1 MRLLRPTI
9 FVRPFLDATTPAAR
23 LPRVWNRL
31 TRAET
36 LLALLGAAALVW
48 WATFWAGSLQ
58 KNHLKRSPETWFG
71 RYQFLGLDF
80 LHNYRAARFWL
91 DGGDPYHAYF
101 GDPVARKLCY
111 PPIVLPFFAW
121 CKLLPP
127 RQALT
132 VWTVALALIAGAGV
146 AAASRTRRELGLW
159 QVPLPFALAAILI
172 SAPMLYAMERGNFDL
187 LILLLILFAAWALQ
201 ARSLARDMGAGSA
214 LALAACFKLYP
225 ALLVVSLLPLRRG
238 RAFVC
243 AGLAAIGFASFQA
256 HNHPVFITNLKELA
270 RLNSPEHWKAISP
283 TNHSITGNWRLL
295 WPGTKLKAL
304 AKAPPP
310 VATAALLGP
319 LLLGVGYRVYRC
331 PDPRRVIYPYLLW
344 TASVATFIP
353 SIANDY
359 NLFFLPLAA
368 LAVWD
373 RRDPV
378 LLHLAMASMLLWAEP
393 IRFAI
398 DPAMLLVFKLVTLF
412 AVSACLLRRI
422 QEQSTLFRTDANLE
436 LETGNLELRS

>member
-1 MRLLRPTI
+1 LRLLRPTI
-9 FVRPFLDATTPAAR
+9 FARPLPGVAALPAVRWPHVYNKL
-23 LPRVWNRL
+23 NR
-31 TRAET
+31 THT
-36 LLALLGAAALVW
+36 LLALLGVAVLVW
-48 WATFWAGSLQ
+48 WTTFWVGSLQ
-58 KNHLKRSPETWFG
+58 KNHLKRSPVTWFG

-101 GDPVARKLCY
+101 GDPAGRKLCY

-132 VWTVALALIAGAGV
+132 VWTVALAVIAGAGV
-146 AAASRTRRELGLW
+146 VAACRTRRELGLW
-159 QVPLPFALAAILI
+159 QVPLPFALAAILV
-172 SAPMLYAMERGNFDL
+172 SAPMMYAMERGNFDL
-187 LILLLILFAAWALQ
+187 LILWLVLFAAWALQ
-201 ARSLARDMGAGSA
+201 ARTLARDLGAGSA

-225 ALLVVSLLPLRRG
+225 ALLVASLLPLRRG
-238 RAFVC
+238 RAFAC
-243 AGLAAIGFASFQA
+243 AGLATVGFASFQA
-256 HNHPVFITNLKELA
+256 QNHPVFIANLKELA
-270 RLNSPEHWKAISP
+270 RLNSPEHWKVISP

-304 AKAPPP
+304 AKVPPA
-310 VATAALLGP
+310 VAAAALVGP
-319 LLLGVGYRVYRC
+319 LLLLVGYRVYRC
-331 PDPRRVIYPYLLW
+331 PDPRRLVYPYLLW

-353 SIANDY
+353 SVANDY

-378 LLHLAMASMLLWAEP
+378 IIHLTLALMVIWAEP
-393 IRFAI
+393 IRFII

-422 QEQSTLFRTDANLE
+422 NEQGAKSNLE
-436 LETGNLELRS
+436 PGTWKLELPS